1 MPVIIIKDY
10 IWRQTS
16 EFVLLT
22 VPLRGHPKKVDL
34 FVIDNYVKV
43 SFPPFILELFLWAS
57 IVEEESKCTVTDT
70 EVIFSLQ
77 KIDVGQIWPTIDIQ
91 NIDKETRQIYR
102 NRALERSHS
111 SAEEHARIKKE
122 KRRCLQKEAVNE
134 QISINTATLNKIDAI
149 RNAHRKEAMQEFE
162 DWRSKAELPFLPDV
176 EGKTQENRKA
186 YKPPLK
192 WFKGND
198 NTLKSRPM
206 TNVEIFDNSI
216 LDRELRSIELKKFE
230 FLESNTTDLSNG
242 TNGNENTVDDKQI
255 QNDKNPKINEESK
268 MSEKEE
274 SFFDGKDDSSSED
287 SESEREFKLDSSV
300 QEMNEKELRRFYE
313 KKNKTKVRLESVK
326 AAINNKRVT
335 KDSIFEDPSKSV
347 PLPRKS
353 STINVTFSDR
363 KFPTPARESSYL
375 EEQEWL
381 EKQAEARRK
390 VGLDMEDL
398 LPEER
403 DPQWLKDKGDEF
415 FKDGNYLGA
424 INAYTYGIKISDKMA
439 SLYVNRSAAQYAL
452 ENYHRCAEDCSKAL
466 ELMVPKC
473 EGNRESRARC
483 HARLGAALC
492 KLSSPQ
498 HGIPELEAALKLMPD
513 DKSIKCD
520 VLAAKQHFNIKD

>member
-1 MPVIIIKDY
+1 MPAIIIKDY

-34 FVIDNYVKV
+34 CVIDNYVKV

-77 KIDVGQIWPTIDIQ
+77 KVDVGQIWPTLDIQ

-102 NRALERSHS
+102 NRALERLHS
-111 SAEEHARIKKE
+111 NAEEHARIKKE
-122 KRRCLQKEAVNE
+122 KCRCLQKEAVNE

-162 DWRSKAELPFLPDV
+162 DWRSKAELPFLPDA

-192 WFKGND
+192 WFKDND

-206 TNVEIFDNSI
+206 TNVEIFDNST

-230 FLESNTTDLSNG
+230 CLEPDVTDLSS
-242 TNGNENTVDDKQI
+242 E
-255 QNDKNPKINEESK
+255 INEETK

-287 SESEREFKLDSSV
+287 SESEREFKLRGSV
-300 QEMNEKELRRFYE
+300 REMDE
-313 KKNKTKVRLESVK
+313 KTKLRLESVK
-326 AAINNKRVT
+326 AAINNKRVRM
-335 KDSIFEDPSKSV
+335 DSIFEDPSKSV

-363 KFPTPARESSYL
+363 KFPTPARESSHL

-381 EKQAEARRK
+381 KKQAEARRK
-390 VGLDMEDL
+390 VGFDMEDL

-452 ENYHRCAEDCSKAL
+452 ENYRRCAEDCSKAL

-513 DKSIKCD
+513 DKSIKRD